1 MLKRIMSLAVVLST
15 LVLLAVIPMSVSAV
29 SDELPKAQTTVEVPP
44 VTIVPAG
51 ETPVIPVTGGSEFP
65 MSTLIILVL
74 LGIVGLAVIVGGAA
88 LLNRRQ

>member
-1 MLKRIMSLAVVLST
+1 MLKRIMILAVVLST
-15 LVLLAVIPMSVSAV
+15 LVLLAVIPMSLSAV
-29 SDELPKAQTTVEVPP
+29 SKAQTTVEVPP